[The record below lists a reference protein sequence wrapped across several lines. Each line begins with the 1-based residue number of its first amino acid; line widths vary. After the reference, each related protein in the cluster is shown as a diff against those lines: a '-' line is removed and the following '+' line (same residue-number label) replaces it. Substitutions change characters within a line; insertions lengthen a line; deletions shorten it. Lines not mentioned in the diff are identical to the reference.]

1 MFERGDGL
9 VYLEAAQALAV
20 DVDDFVADAKPP
32 VSGNKRKGERKLN
45 NVSGERIRVR
55 RVGTTGRKMGLSN

>member
-32 VSGNKRKGERKLN
+32 VPGNERGN
-45 NVSGERIRVR
+45 
-55 RVGTTGRKMGLSN
+55 